1 MVNKAEANNC
11 FSMHCNPKLSNY
23 VVNSVN
29 KENMCIFLFT
39 IVVITHIK
47 TGEEFI
53 QLNQ

>member
-29 KENMCIFLFT
+29 KENIVHIF
-39 IVVITHIK
+39 IYYC
-47 TGEEFI
+47 GDYSY
-53 QLNQ
+53 QDR